1 MDNESNYVPDESYT
15 ESDKDDLTQSNEK
28 NEADAKFDLSSASEE
43 PNTEEE
49 RVEDSFITEI
59 GSGWYEAPGIGTFY
73 DAGNGWIYEPNLGW
87 SFLKTCP
94 SNCSAWL
101 FNENL
106 GWLWFDSELPNM
118 TFANNNGS
126 PSWIFYPE
134 STFGQSDLVFDYTQN
149 SWMEWK

>member
-1 MDNESNYVPDESYT
+1 MKVSGNDTAEV
-15 ESDKDDLTQSNEK
+15 K
-28 NEADAKFDLSSASEE
+28 AK
-43 PNTEEE
+43 TEEK
-49 RVEDSFITEI
+49 VATNFITEL

-73 DAGNGWIYEPNLGW
+73 DAGNGWIYEPNMGW

-106 GWLWFDSELPNM
+106 GWLWFDTELPNM
-118 TFANNNGS
+118 AFANNNGS

-134 STFGQSDLVFDYTQN
+134 NTFGQSDLVFDYTQN